1 LPKWIPI
8 TVWPKT
14 FLPNSATKSTVVAPL
29 SESILSTAFQ
39 FLSQV
44 KPISARPAAW
54 SSILS
59 PEPPSRLPSKKPLQ
73 SDAVGQM
80 LLLAQAGSIDGTGF
94 AAMAGEDAT
103 TSARA
108 ESPAVT

>member
-1 LPKWIPI
+1 
-8 TVWPKT
+8 
-14 FLPNSATKSTVVAPL
+14 
-29 SESILSTAFQ
+29 
-39 FLSQV
+39 
-44 KPISARPAAW
+44 
-54 SSILS
+54 LS

-80 LLLAQAGSIDGTGF
+80 LLLAQAGSIGGTGF